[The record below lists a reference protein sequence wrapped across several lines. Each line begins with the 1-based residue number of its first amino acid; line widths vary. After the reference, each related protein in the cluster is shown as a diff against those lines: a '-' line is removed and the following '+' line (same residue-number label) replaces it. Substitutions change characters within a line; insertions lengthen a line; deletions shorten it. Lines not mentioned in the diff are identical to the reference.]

1 MTQKSKKAMS
11 KPIYIVDSVRTPFLK
26 ARGKPGPF
34 SASNL
39 AVQAGRVLLAKN
51 NIKPTELSEVVLG
64 CMMPSE
70 NEANI
75 GRLVA
80 LRLGCG
86 DDVPGWT
93 VQRNCASGMQALDCG
108 IKDILSGR
116 ADLVLAGGTEAMSRA
131 PLIMNKHMTNW
142 FAKLA
147 KSKTM
152 GQKLSTMLQF
162 RPGFIKPI
170 IALLCGLTD
179 PVVGINMGQTAE
191 EIAFDFNI
199 TREDMD
205 QFAEQ
210 SQQRAVFAQDHDD
223 LSSIT
228 AIYDDKGKVYQKD
241 DGIRADSTV
250 AKLAKLKPFF
260 DKKFGSVTPGNSS
273 QVTDGASLMILA
285 SAEAVKK
292 YNLKPRAKIV
302 DVNWAAL
309 DPKVMGLGPVFATLP
324 MLKRNKLTKD
334 DIDYWEINE
343 AFAAQVIGCLKAM
356 DDADFCK
363 QHFGR
368 KEAFGMIDQA
378 ELNKHGGAIALGH
391 PVGASG
397 ARIVDEVVKVLES
410 ENKQRGVAAICIG
423 GGQGGAM
430 LIERVDADEF
440 AQDQG
445 ESK

>member
-1 MTQKSKKAMS
+1 MTQKNKKAMN

-34 SASNL
+34 SASDL
-39 AVQAGRVLLAKN
+39 AVQAGRVLLSKN
-51 NIKPTELSEVVLG
+51 NIKPADLSEVVLG

-70 NEANI
+70 KEANI

-86 DDVPGWT
+86 DEVPGWT

-131 PLIMNKHMTNW
+131 PLIMNKKMTAW
-142 FAKLA
+142 FARLA
-147 KSKTM
+147 KAKTA
-152 GQKLSTMLQF
+152 GQKLSIMAQF

-179 PVVGINMGQTAE
+179 PVYGINMGQTAE

-205 QFAEQ
+205 QYAEQ
-210 SQQRAVFAQDHDD
+210 SQQRAAFAKDHEG

-228 AIYDDKGKVYQKD
+228 AIYDDNGNAYQDD
-241 DGIRADSTV
+241 DGIRPDSSM

-260 DKKFGSVTPGNSS
+260 DKQFGSVTPANSS

-285 SAEAVKK
+285 SEEAVKK

-309 DPKVMGLGPVFATLP
+309 DPKVMGLGPVFAALP

-334 DIDYWEINE
+334 DVDYWEINE
-343 AFAAQVIGCLKAM
+343 AFAAQVLGCLKAM

-363 QHFGR
+363 KNFSR
-368 KEAFGMIDQA
+368 KEAFGLLDEA

-397 ARIVDEVVKVLES
+397 ARIVDEVVKVLE
-410 ENKQRGVAAICIG
+410 EEGKQRGVAAICIG

-430 LIERVDADEF
+430 LIERIDPNQSSDS
-440 AQDQG
+440 QG
-445 ESK
+445 EAK

>member
-1 MTQKSKKAMS
+1 MTQQNKKAMN
-11 KPIYIVDSVRTPFLK
+11 KPVYIIDSVRTPFLK

-34 SASNL
+34 SASDM

-51 NIKPTELSEVVLG
+51 NIKPTDMSEVILG

-93 VQRNCASGMQALDCG
+93 VQRNCASGMQALDSG

-131 PLIMNKHMTNW
+131 PLIMNKKMVNW
-142 FAKLA
+142 FANLFKA
-147 KSKTM
+147 KTT
-152 GQKLSTMLQF
+152 GQKLGAMAKF
-162 RPGFIKPI
+162 RPSFLKPI
-170 IALLCGLTD
+170 IALMCGLTD

-191 EIAFDFNI
+191 EIAFDFGI

-205 QFAEQ
+205 QFAAQ
-210 SQQRAVFAQDHDD
+210 SQQRALFAKDD
-223 LSSIT
+223 DQLSSIT
-228 AIYDDKGKVYQKD
+228 ALYDNQGRAYEAD
-241 DGIRADSTV
+241 DGIRDDSTV

-260 DKKFGSVTPGNSS
+260 DKKFGSVTAANSS
-273 QVTDGASLMILA
+273 QITDGASLMILA
-285 SAEAVKK
+285 SEEAVKK

-309 DPKVMGLGPVFATLP
+309 DPTVMGLGPVFAALP
-324 MLKRNKLTKD
+324 MLQRNKLTKG

-343 AFAAQVIGCLKAM
+343 AFAAQVLGCIKAM
-356 DDADFCK
+356 DDPQFCK
-363 QHFGR
+363 KHFDMS
-368 KEAFGMIDQA
+368 EAFGLLDQNQ
-378 ELNKHGGAIALGH
+378 LNKHGGAIALGH

-397 ARIVDEVVKVLES
+397 TRIVDEVVKTLEA

-430 LIERVDADEF
+430 LIERVDNA
-440 AQDQG
+440 DQG
-445 ESK
+445 EAK